1 MSTSTR
7 RCLRGAS
14 PTKVNHFNPFSEQF
28 QEFRSNPV
36 YFGSVPVLHENC
48 TDIDAGKRKWKDHK
62 LGLAS
67 SWGKGCQ
74 DVFPLFYSTPSGTKN
89 KSPELNKEGPV
100 GLFNPPLAWREIS
113 EVFLSLFFS
122 FFFFASSSNSI
133 VCSILFLRGVIDSRE
148 RVERR
153 ICQSSIVLVGYLKT
167 FCMLEIKQRTN
178 IYQWV
183 CKWF

>member
-48 TDIDAGKRKWKDHK
+48 TDIEAGKRKWKDHK

-122 FFFFASSSNSI
+122 FFFLLLLVILSSAASCSWGEWSI
-133 VCSILFLRGVIDSRE
+133 AEKGLKEEFVNRQLCLLVIWRHFVC
-148 RVERR
+148 
-153 ICQSSIVLVGYLKT
+153 
-167 FCMLEIKQRTN
+167 
-178 IYQWV
+178 
-183 CKWF
+183 